1 MRKTVKKRRTG
12 CYERGRAGGHAQ
24 KWTTTGPVEG
34 SSSPSGL
41 SRLGTYVPSL
51 LVGATSAQD
60 PYQTG
65 HFGLRVSPRD
75 RRTCSRISCATLS
88 ADELI
93 SQHLPLVAHVV
104 RETMGRVPGHVNR
117 DDLTSAG
124 MMALVQAQRGYDAT
138 AGVPFASYATTRIRG
153 AVLDELRSVDWAS
166 RSVRRRARDLDETRN
181 QLATALGRIPTHA
194 EVASALGPVGRRGRP
209 QRGRHRPRPG
219 PLHPGSSEDVD
230 LERPAAHRPARRP
243 SRSSRTASASPT
255 WWRPSPS
262 CRTGCAP
269 SSSSTSWPSGRWPRS
284 RPSSASRE
292 SRVSQIRAEALIL
305 LRGALD
311 RALEP
316 DSVVE
321 TGKTTGCVARR
332 RESYYSAVA
341 ARHASGVERAPR
353 TAALNA
359 TA

>member
-1 MRKTVKKRRTG
+1 LRQKFCLVTNVLASAAPAATV
-12 CYERGRAGGHAQ
+12 
-24 KWTTTGPVEG
+24 
-34 SSSPSGL
+34 
-41 SRLGTYVPSL
+41 
-51 LVGATSAQD
+51 
-60 PYQTG
+60 
-65 HFGLRVSPRD
+65 
-75 RRTCSRISCATLS
+75 S

-138 AGVPFASYATTRIRG
+138 RGVPFASYATTRIRG

-194 EVASALGPVGRRGRP
+194 EVASTLGLSADEVARNEDDIARA
-209 QRGRHRPRPG
+209 QV
-219 PLHPGSSEDVD
+219 LSIQGSSEDSD
-230 LERPAAHRPARRP
+230 LEHLMPTAGPTPEQIVMDRERLTYMVEAVAELPERLRTVVEQYFLAERPMAEIAAELGV
-243 SRSSRTASASPT
+243 T
-255 WWRPSPS
+255 
-262 CRTGCAP
+262 
-269 SSSSTSWPSGRWPRS
+269 
-284 RPSSASRE
+284 E

-305 LRGALD
+305 LRGAMD

-316 DSVVE
+316 ELVVE
-321 TGKTTGCVARR
+321 TGKNTGCVARR

-341 ARHASGVERAPR
+341 ARHASGVERRPR
-353 TAALNA
+353 TAALDA